1 MKRLKDFSRK
11 QIREIATV
19 YATTELACNYSYFE
33 KEYEISETTFYN
45 ILKKA
50 IIESI
55 VDDEIAKQIGRKTEK
70 NSAKKAGKGA
80 GIRSRRHQEDLLL
93 KRKAFKMKK
102 SEAIKIAI
110 RYSKSNFNKKQFCL
124 VNIITIKLFDDAL
137 VRAITENWVDDE
149 CYERIKSK
157 ALKNHNNSSKACE
170 LFQKLDNIRE
180 EHKQGRR

>member
-33 KEYEISETTFYN
+33 KEYEISEATFYN

-55 VDDEIAKQIGRKTEK
+55 VDDNIAKQIGRKTEK
-70 NSAKKAGKGA
+70 NSAKKAGRSA
-80 GIRSRRHQEDLLL
+80 GLRTRRHQEQLLQ
-93 KRKAFKMKK
+93 KRKEFKMKK
-102 SEAIKIAI
+102 GEAIQTAI
-110 RYSKSNFNKKQFCL
+110 RYSKSTFNKKQFCI
-124 VNIITIKLFDDAL
+124 VNIIAIKLFDDAL
-137 VRAITENWVDDE
+137 VRAIIEKWIDDE

-157 ALKNHNNSSKACE
+157 ALKNHNNSSRAYE
-170 LFQKLDNIRE
+170 FFQKLDEERE
-180 EHKQGRR
+180 KNEQERR